1 MARNKRHLEQKVKKE
16 EIELVAMQLLKEQG
30 YDNTSMA
37 KIAKSAGVA
46 PNTIYWYYEDKD
58 DVLIAV
64 LNRVVVQAMA
74 EAMALQDEPLKDRVL
89 KLIKQLESSG
99 SLMTDVH
106 SRVSHSNT
114 VKEWHNKFHSM
125 VEQLSVSEM
134 IRAGLDKNEAAL
146 DAKMLIY
153 VIEGLLAHPHEIE
166 DRGLIIGQAL
176 KRIFGRYK

>member
-1 MARNKRHLEQKVKKE
+1 VARNKRHVEQKIKKE

-37 KIAKSAGVA
+37 KIAKAAGVA
-46 PNTIYWYYEDKD
+46 PNTIYWYYENKD

-64 LNRVVVQAMA
+64 LNRVVAQAMVA
-74 EAMALQDEPLKDRVL
+74 VLALQNEPLKERVL
-89 KLIKQLESSG
+89 KLIEQVESAG

-114 VKEWHNKFHSM
+114 VKEWHDRFHSM
-125 VEQLSVSEM
+125 VEQLSISEM
-134 IRAGLDKNEAAL
+134 IRAGLDRSEAAL

-153 VIEGLLAHPHEIE
+153 VIEGLLAHPHDLAER
-166 DRGLIIGQAL
+166 DLIVNQAL
-176 KRIFGRYK
+176 KRIFN